1 MRIKIAKSRLWLVT
15 STKRFYLCQKI
26 SVMQEPFDIEIGQ
39 INYSVF
45 PEGNDSYT
53 IFKDG
58 REYIQIQ
65 KDTSS
70 IWLKMDYKTEL
81 PIFEEDEEVNAIGQA
96 IENYVP
102 EEDDEEEEEL

>member
-1 MRIKIAKSRLWLVT
+1 
-15 STKRFYLCQKI
+15 
-26 SVMQEPFDIEIGQ
+26 MQEPFDIEIGP

-96 IENYVP
+96 IEKYVP
-102 EEDDEEEEEL
+102 EEEEDDEEEEL

>member
-1 MRIKIAKSRLWLVT
+1 
-15 STKRFYLCQKI
+15 
-26 SVMQEPFDIEIGQ
+26 MQEPFDIEIGPVS
-39 INYSVF
+39 YSVF
-45 PEGNDSYT
+45 PEGNDTYT

-58 REYIQIQ
+58 KEYIQIM

-96 IENYVP
+96 IAHYEP
-102 EEDDEEEEEL
+102 EEEDEEDL

>member
-1 MRIKIAKSRLWLVT
+1 
-15 STKRFYLCQKI
+15 
-26 SVMQEPFDIEIGQ
+26 MQEPFDIEIGPV
-39 INYSVF
+39 NYSVF

-58 REYIQIQ
+58 KEYIQIQ

-102 EEDDEEEEEL
+102 EPEDEEEDGL

>member
-1 MRIKIAKSRLWLVT
+1 
-15 STKRFYLCQKI
+15 
-26 SVMQEPFDIEIGQ
+26 MQEPFDIALDQ

-45 PEGNDSYT
+45 PEGNDTYT

-58 REYIQIQ
+58 KEYIQII
-65 KDTSS
+65 KDTSA

-96 IENYVP
+96 IESYVP
-102 EEDDEEEEEL
+102 EEEDEEDEL

>member
-1 MRIKIAKSRLWLVT
+1 LYVALPNPKKD
-15 STKRFYLCQKI
+15 YLSLKKNI
-26 SVMQEPFDIEIGQ
+26 HMQEPFDIEIGP

-58 REYIQIQ
+58 KEYIQIQ

-102 EEDDEEEEEL
+102 EPEDEEEDEL

>member
-1 MRIKIAKSRLWLVT
+1 MIYPVKLKVNEKI
-15 STKRFYLCQKI
+15 FYLCKKTF
-26 SVMQEPFDIEIGQ
+26 SMQEPFDIVIGP

-58 REYIQIQ
+58 KEYIQIQ

-96 IENYVP
+96 IEKYVP
-102 EEDDEEEEEL
+102 EEDDEDIEEL